1 MREADVR
8 SRRHGVLCLAGFV
21 LSASLAAL
29 FIVTLCRTVGYFAE
43 GWTLIGFHGAV
54 VFSFYKGGQGW
65 SCFPFPQPL
74 QFGDIFW
81 RPWHDP
87 KVPIVPLWMPFLAV
101 LVPSLIGWVRS
112 RRPPPGHC
120 ACGYDLTGNFSGVCP
135 ECGTKVS

>member
-1 MREADVR
+1 MREADMT
-8 SRRHGVLCLAGFV
+8 SRRRVLCVAGFL

-54 VFSFYKGGQGW
+54 VFSFYKGGGGW

-81 RPWHDP
+81 RPGYDP
-87 KVPIVPLWMPFLAV
+87 KVTIVPLWIPFLAIF
-101 LVPSLIGWVRS
+101 VPSLIGWVRS
-112 RRPPPGHC
+112 RPPRPGHC
-120 ACGYDLTGNFSGVCP
+120 PHCTYDLTGNESGVCP
-135 ECGTKVS
+135 ECGTKLP